1 MIAKRTQSLAELFE
15 ADETAWLDT
24 MAELVRQRRLDE
36 LDCDHLAEYLE
47 DMALRD
53 RREISSRLRVL
64 IVHVLKWTYQKNMR
78 TPSWETTVLDQ
89 QAELEEPLA
98 KGVVRHHAEEV
109 LADIYKKAVKYA
121 ARQTK
126 LPAKT
131 FPKECPWTLD
141 HLLAEEVMDQ

>member
-1 MIAKRTQSLAELFE
+1 MIRQPTQTLADLYM
-15 ADETAWLDT
+15 ADETAWLDA
-24 MAELVRQRRLDE
+24 MAELVRRRRLDQ
-36 LDCDHLAEYLE
+36 LDYDHLAEYLE
-47 DMALRD
+47 DMAIRD

-98 KGVVRHHAEEV
+98 KGVLRNHAEEV

-126 LPAKT
+126 LPAKS

-141 HLLAEEVMDQ
+141 QLLAAEVLDQ